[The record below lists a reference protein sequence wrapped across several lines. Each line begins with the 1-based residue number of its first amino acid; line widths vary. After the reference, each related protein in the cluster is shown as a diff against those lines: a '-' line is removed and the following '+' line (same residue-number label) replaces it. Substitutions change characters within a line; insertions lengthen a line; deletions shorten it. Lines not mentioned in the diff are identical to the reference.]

1 MKIRYYQSYTDDFIE
16 SHDQFLKL
24 PDDYEWISE
33 NPFYCAAS
41 RLTYLLGR
49 IFAFFYCRYGLH
61 IKIENREILEECQD
75 TGFFLYGNHTQII
88 GDAFIPIHVVTPRR
102 GYAVVSPANLGI
114 PVLGKILPYLGALP
128 LPESFG
134 GMKKLDGAIR
144 QRIQEK
150 SCVVLYPEA
159 HVWPWYTGI
168 RPLPAASF
176 GFPVECAVP
185 SFCMTTTYQKRRHG
199 KKPDITI
206 YVDGPF
212 YPDTTRSRKEQKTGL
227 RDEIYD
233 CMSRRSRKSTYQYI
247 IYKKEKR

>member
-41 RLTYLLGR
+41 GLTYLLGR

-102 GYAVVSPANLGI
+102 EVQGVMCGEKDVYAGSVST
-114 PVLGKILPYLGALP
+114 
-128 LPESFG
+128 E
-134 GMKKLDGAIR
+134 
-144 QRIQEK
+144 
-150 SCVVLYPEA
+150 
-159 HVWPWYTGI
+159 
-168 RPLPAASF
+168 
-176 GFPVECAVP
+176 
-185 SFCMTTTYQKRRHG
+185 
-199 KKPDITI
+199 
-206 YVDGPF
+206 
-212 YPDTTRSRKEQKTGL
+212 
-227 RDEIYD
+227 
-233 CMSRRSRKSTYQYI
+233 
-247 IYKKEKR
+247 